1 MNELYFNLEKIVK
14 EIAEKSCEKAFRR
27 FFDLYYPKLLHL
39 AFSIL
44 QNDEVAQ
51 DVVLEVFEKVWE
63 QRTNLTEIE
72 SINKYLFVLV
82 KNKSI
87 DQLRKRKELVVLEST
102 ESGLYEKVLL
112 DHPENI
118 LLDKELAEKISV
130 AIMHLPEK
138 CRLVY
143 RLIKED
149 GLKYK
154 EVSELLNLSP
164 KTIDNHVS
172 NAMSRIRQEISAYLN
187 ETRSY
192 PWKVIRSILMLL
204 TI

>member
-1 MNELYFNLEKIVK
+1 MNELYFNIEKIVE
-14 EIAEKSCEKAFRR
+14 EIARNNCENAFRK

-44 QNDEVAQ
+44 KNDEVAQ

-63 QRTNLTEIE
+63 KRIELTQIE
-72 SINKYLFVLV
+72 SMTKYLFVLV

-87 DQLRKRKELVVLEST
+87 DELRKRKELIVFESD
-102 ESGLYEKVLL
+102 ESNVIEKILFQ
-112 DHPENI
+112 HPENI
-118 LLDKELAEKISV
+118 LLNKELSEKISE
-130 AIMHLPEK
+130 AILNLPEK

-143 RLIKED
+143 RLIKEE

-164 KTIDNHVS
+164 KTIDNHIS
-172 NAMSRIRQEISAYLN
+172 NAMNRIRMEVKTYLN
-187 ETRSY
+187 DNSKY
-192 PWKVIRSILMLL
+192 SLKVIN
-204 TI
+204 

>member
-1 MNELYFNLEKIVK
+1 MNELYFNLEKVVK
-14 EIAEKSCEKAFRR
+14 EIADKSCEKAFRD

-44 QNDEVAQ
+44 RNDEVAQ

-63 QRTNLTEIE
+63 QRAGLTEIE
-72 SINKYLFVLV
+72 NINKYLFVLV

-87 DQLRKRKELVVLEST
+87 DQLRKRKELIVLESN
-102 ESGLYEKVLL
+102 ESNLEEKVFWE
-112 DHPENI
+112 DPENI
-118 LLDKELAEKISV
+118 LLDKELSKKISEAV
-130 AIMHLPEK
+130 LHLPEK

-154 EVSELLNLSP
+154 EASELLNLSP
-164 KTIDNHVS
+164 KTIDNHIS
-172 NAMSRIRQEISAYLN
+172 IAMSRIRQEVEKYLSDDKN
-187 ETRSY
+187 YS
-192 PWKVIRSILMLL
+192 WKIIRSVLAILS
-204 TI
+204 I

>member
-1 MNELYFNLEKIVK
+1 MNELYFDSEKIIE
-14 EIAEKSCEKAFRR
+14 EIAKNSNERAFRK

-39 AFSIL
+39 SFSIL
-44 QNDEVAQ
+44 KNDEVAQ

-63 QRTNLTEIE
+63 KRVGLLQIE
-72 SINKYLFVLV
+72 SIPRYLFVLV

-87 DQLRKRKELVVLEST
+87 DELRKRKELIVHESEGSKVV
-102 ESGLYEKVLL
+102 EKVLL
-112 DHPENI
+112 LHPEKI
-118 LLDKELAEKISV
+118 LLNKELSEKISEAV
-130 AIMHLPEK
+130 LGLPEK

-164 KTIDNHVS
+164 KTIDNHLS
-172 NAMSRIRQEISAYLN
+172 NAMYRIRNEVASYLN
-187 ETRSY
+187 DSKNY
-192 PWKVIRSILMLL
+192 SWKVIRSVLSILS
-204 TI
+204 I